1 MSIRNTNTTELIVNI
16 HKRVIEDN
24 LKLLEENENQ
34 QEEIEKLKK
43 ENEEL
48 NKRQEKYC
56 DKWYECDGLQE
67 ERRSLKAENEKLK
80 AHIVQLEKYI
90 TVNCFIPND
99 STTTRD
105 DVKDALN
112 DAKEVLDC
120 LRPSI

>member
-24 LKLLEENENQ
+24 LKLLEENE
-34 QEEIEKLKK
+34 KLKK

-48 NKRQEKYC
+48 KEERI

-90 TVNCFIPND
+90 TVNCFLGQYD
-99 STTTRD
+99 STATRD
-105 DVKDALN
+105 DVKYALN
-112 DAKEVLDC
+112 EAKEVLDC